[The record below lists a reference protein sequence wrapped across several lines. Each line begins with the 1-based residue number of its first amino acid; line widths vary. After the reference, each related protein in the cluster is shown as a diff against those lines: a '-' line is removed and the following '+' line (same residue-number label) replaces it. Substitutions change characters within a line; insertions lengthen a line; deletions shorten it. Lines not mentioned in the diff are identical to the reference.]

1 MNKNDYLIERM
12 FSRLKLTDEKNIMS
26 LKTYQKRM
34 QDVRICNSDKDGNIV
49 IIPYKLS
56 RECWM
61 YSTKAKFYTGYYN
74 DSEIWKYKRLAPE
87 NEYTNNEGDK
97 VRMVMP
103 KGQIVPPFL
112 SKNII
117 ESYESELSIDTLY
130 LTEGYIKALKLYID
144 GLHSVGLGSIT
155 LYKEKETNSMYEDIR
170 TIINNCNVKNI
181 AIIYDADCSHIS
193 VKDVINNRDVKR
205 RPNNFLSS
213 FKNIKELLK
222 GYGLDV
228 FFIALKNQDEKLKGI
243 DDLLE
248 NIPEAI
254 NELKDIGLRSGK
266 YFEKITELEKVETY
280 LGLDCVDTLH
290 KNNKERLKNRTFSYE
305 KILYADESGKL
316 IRSEKDPNEIPFFAV
331 GNNYYMFGTDGTL
344 LMKKKEMLKDMGFT
358 KNDFLGCRKLENF
371 INVPLLYHEF
381 KFVIDNKFNLYHKF
395 NPEIKTDNCETIL
408 HLVNHIFREQY
419 ELGLDYLWQLY
430 FNRTQKLPV
439 LCLVSKEQGTGKST
453 FAQTLMVALFGNNF
467 TQISNTEINSKW
479 NDGYISKNVLTL
491 NEITIEKKEAYEK
504 IKTLS
509 TEEIQP
515 LQRRFTDSCDLP
527 CYLRLIMSSNYELN
541 FMKLTGEDR
550 RFWIKKI
557 AVPEKI
563 IIDYVQR
570 VKDEAGYFVEF
581 LSKRGCNYKTK
592 GNRMFFDFEDYKTT
606 ELEDIIDDSR
616 NELYIEIYETIKAI
630 FILNESI
637 DTLNYTLK
645 DLHENIITQNT
656 RYTKK
661 WIKNVL
667 RDDFL
672 ISPSKSKRYEF
683 YNKHSE
689 NNIEN
694 KIGSCYEFRRDFFL
708 EKDIEKRNEIEK
720 EQTIYQTN
728 EKPF

>member
-1 MNKNDYLIERM
+1 M
-12 FSRLKLTDEKNIMS
+12 FVKLKLTDEKNTIS
-26 LKTYQKRM
+26 LKTYQSRVR
-34 QDVRICNSDKDGNIV
+34 DVKICNSDKDGNIEIV
-49 IIPYKLS
+49 PYKLS

-74 DSEIWKYKRLAPE
+74 DSEIWKYKRLSPQ
-87 NEYTNNEGDK
+87 NEYINKEGDK

-117 ESYESELSIDTLY
+117 EAYESELSIDTLY

-266 YFEKITELEKVETY
+266 YFEKITELEKVEVY

-290 KNNKERLKNRTFSYE
+290 KNNLDKLKNRSFNYE

-316 IRSEKDPNEIPFFAV
+316 IRREKNPDEIPFFAV
-331 GNNYYMFGTDGTL
+331 DNNYYLFGEKNTL
-344 LMKKKEMLKDMGFT
+344 LYRKKEMLKDMGFT
-358 KNDFLGCRKLENF
+358 QNDFLNCRKFEGFANEPMMYEDYNYIIGRKL
-371 INVPLLYHEF
+371 
-381 KFVIDNKFNLYHKF
+381 NLYVKYR
-395 NPEIKTDNCETIL
+395 PELKTDNCETIL
-408 HLVNHIFREQY
+408 HLINHIFREQY
-419 ELGLDYLWQLY
+419 ELGLDYMWQLY
-430 FNRTQKLPV
+430 FNRKQKLPV
-439 LCLVSKEQGTGKST
+439 LCLLSTEQGTGKTT
-453 FAQTLMVALFGNNF
+453 FAQTLMDALFGDNF
-467 TQISNTEINSKW
+467 TQHGNTELNDKW
-479 NDGYISKNVLTL
+479 NDSYISKNVLTL
-491 NEITIEKKEAYEK
+491 NEITIEKKEIYEK
-504 IKTLS
+504 VKTLS
-509 TEEIQP
+509 TEYKQP
-515 LQRRFTDSCDLP
+515 LQKRFNDSKDLP
-527 CYLRLIMSSNYELN
+527 CYIRLIMCSNNEFG
-541 FMKLTGEDR
+541 FMKLTKNDN
-550 RFWIKKI
+550 RFWIRKI
-557 AVPEKI
+557 GVPNTVDI
-563 IIDYVQR
+563 NYVQNI
-570 VKDEAGYFVEF
+570 KEEAGYFVEF
-581 LSKRGCNYKTK
+581 LKERGCLYKTK
-592 GNRMFFDFEDYKTT
+592 GNRLFFDFEDIRTGA
-606 ELEDIIDDSR
+606 LENVIEDSR
-616 NELYIEIYETIKAI
+616 NELYVEIFEIIKQS
-630 FILNESI
+630 FYGN
-637 DTLNYTLK
+637 K
-645 DLHENIITQNT
+645 DLKELQFTLTDIHEAMSDKKK
-656 RYTKK
+656 YSKK
-661 WIKNVL
+661 WIKTVL
-667 RDDFL
+667 RDDFEL
-672 ISPSKSKRYEF
+672 KPTLNPQRYEK
-683 YNKHSE
+683 YNIFNMNQVPDSKT
-689 NNIEN
+689 
-694 KIGSCYEFRRDFFL
+694 GSYYTFSRSKFTSDELTGTIYE
-708 EKDIEKRNEIEK
+708 